1 MNLQTK
7 RTWPYYEDDEIS
19 IVKEIL
25 ESGKVN
31 YWTGNQGKLFE
42 KEFADWSGNRYAIA
56 LANGSL
62 ALTAAYTA
70 LGLQDEDEF
79 ITTPRTFIATSLC
92 GVMLGAKPI
101 FADVDFNSGA
111 ITAETIEPLITNK
124 TKVISVVH
132 VGGWPADM
140 ISICK
145 LAKKYE
151 LPVIEDCS
159 QAHGAKINNKPIG
172 SFGDISTWS
181 FCQDK
186 IITTGGEGGMV
197 TTDRKDIWEK
207 IWSLKDHGK
216 NYNSIFNKAHSPGRK
231 WVHENIG
238 SNYRLTEM
246 QSAIGRKQL
255 KKIDAWNKIR
265 SMNAQI
271 LINALKE
278 VKLARVPIPSPKIN
292 HAWYKFHTFINIKLL
307 KENWNRDRIIDELNL
322 LSVKASQ
329 GTCSEIYLEECFKT
343 RNFQPP
349 RRLNIAS
356 KLGETAIMFNVDP
369 SITNDEMHR
378 NAEII
383 KEVFNQASH

>member
-151 LPVIEDCS
+151 LPVIED
-159 QAHGAKINNKPIG
+159 
-172 SFGDISTWS
+172 
-181 FCQDK
+181 
-186 IITTGGEGGMV
+186 
-197 TTDRKDIWEK
+197 
-207 IWSLKDHGK
+207 
-216 NYNSIFNKAHSPGRK
+216 
-231 WVHENIG
+231 
-238 SNYRLTEM
+238 
-246 QSAIGRKQL
+246 
-255 KKIDAWNKIR
+255 
-265 SMNAQI
+265 
-271 LINALKE
+271 
-278 VKLARVPIPSPKIN
+278 
-292 HAWYKFHTFINIKLL
+292 
-307 KENWNRDRIIDELNL
+307 
-322 LSVKASQ
+322 
-329 GTCSEIYLEECFKT
+329 
-343 RNFQPP
+343 
-349 RRLNIAS
+349 
-356 KLGETAIMFNVDP
+356 
-369 SITNDEMHR
+369 
-378 NAEII
+378 
-383 KEVFNQASH
+383 